1 MFGGLLH
8 LLPCFP
14 AFYPNFFPSSS
25 QLLPQVPPNHRPQ
38 QGSNAAWLDDLHK
51 DPSLL
56 DDEED
61 GDNGG
66 VGEDGVVGG
75 LLGPVVLP

>member
-1 MFGGLLH
+1 M
-8 LLPCFP
+8 
-14 AFYPNFFPSSS
+14 AFYQLFP
-25 QLLPQVPPNHRPQ
+25 QLLPNCRL

-61 GDNGG
+61 DNNGG
-66 VGEDGVVGG
+66 VGDDGAVG